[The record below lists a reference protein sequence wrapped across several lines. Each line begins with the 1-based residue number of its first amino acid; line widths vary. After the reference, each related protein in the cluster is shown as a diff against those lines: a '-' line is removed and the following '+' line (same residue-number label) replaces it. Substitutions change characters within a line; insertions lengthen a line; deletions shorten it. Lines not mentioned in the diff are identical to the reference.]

1 MGEYKEKTG
10 GIKMKIAIACDG
22 NNVSGHF
29 GHCEGFTVY
38 DIFDGKVKEASFLE
52 NPGHKPGFLPVF
64 LGEKGIN
71 AIIAGG
77 MGEMAQT
84 LFGQNN
90 IEVVVGASGD
100 IDDVIASYL
109 SGSLVSAGGVCEG
122 HEHAGSCG
130 GH

>member
-1 MGEYKEKTG
+1 
-10 GIKMKIAIACDG
+10 MKIAIACDG

-38 DIFDGKVKEASFLE
+38 KVSEGKVEEASFLE
-52 NPGHKPGFLPVF
+52 NPGHKPGFLPKY

-71 AIIAGG
+71 TIISGG

-100 IDDVIASYL
+100 IDDVIAAYL
-109 SGSLVSAGGVCEG
+109 SGSLLSTGGVCEG
-122 HEHAGSCG
+122 HEHSDSCG